1 MFEKVKAYV
10 VNILETEVGENASM
24 TTDQWISP
32 TDNSFISLTLHYLD
46 VDFQQ
51 KMVLLGCFSFDESH
65 EGSAIQ
71 EKINGIVEEYRLFQ
85 KIHLVVR
92 NNAANVVAA
101 LGTSKFNHIGCFLH
115 ILQLVVVHA
124 VFLQSGVKTVIK
136 ESQANREVLQ
146 QVSSLNPAVSQ
157 LVS

>member
-1 MFEKVKAYV
+1 MV
-10 VNILETEVGENASM
+10 ILG
-24 TTDQWISP
+24 
-32 TDNSFISLTLHYLD
+32 Y
-46 VDFQQ
+46 
-51 KMVLLGCFSFDESH
+51 FSFDESH

-146 QVSSLNPAVSQ
+146 QVSSLNPAVLQ